1 MKLFDAET
9 PDELKAMGSI
19 EYVAQRLNEIVSP
32 FSVQADSYERLFEF
46 YLAIKEN
53 WAGVR
58 KSPFSSLRAQLI
70 FALNHVEGDLRL
82 ELLGLTH
89 EHFEDPVAQKR
100 WYRSVA
106 QLIHPDKFEREPTE
120 DEKSAFQAL
129 NDLLADLQWEVKADE

>member
-32 FSVQADSYERLFEF
+32 LSVQADSYERLFES

-70 FALNHVEGDLRL
+70 FALNHLDDDLRL

-89 EHFEDPVAQKR
+89 VHFKDPVAQKR

-106 QLIHPDKFEREPTE
+106 QLIHPDKFERELTE

-129 NDLLADLQWEVKADE
+129 NDLLSDLQWEVKADE